1 MHNFTWMKECK
12 QVFEELKKFL
22 GSPPPLSKLEVG
34 EELLL
39 YLVASPKAM
48 RSVLIQVDDKEIQ
61 KLIYYT
67 SQVLNNAES
76 RNSKPEKIV
85 YPLIISGI
93 LNLKRLLQWLGTFGK
108 MAKYAIKLNKFD
120 LSYRPRSSKKVQVLA
135 DFLIKCTWSEDKAD
149 EEPIELFDPETTW
162 ILYMDGASNFQE
174 SGVGLILTNSKGV
187 VIEYALH
194 FSFRA
199 INNQAEYDA
208 LLAGLKIAKEF
219 GVKSL
224 RIFIDS

>member
-1 MHNFTWMKECK
+1 
-12 QVFEELKKFL
+12 
-22 GSPPPLSKLEVG
+22 
-34 EELLL
+34 
-39 YLVASPKAM
+39 
-48 RSVLIQVDDKEIQ
+48 
-61 KLIYYT
+61 
-67 SQVLNNAES
+67 
-76 RNSKPEKIV
+76 
-85 YPLIISGI
+85 
-93 LNLKRLLQWLGTFGK
+93 
-108 MAKYAIKLNKFD
+108 
-120 LSYRPRSSKKVQVLA
+120 
-135 DFLIKCTWSEDKAD
+135 
-149 EEPIELFDPETTW
+149 
-162 ILYMDGASNFQE
+162 MDGASNFQE